1 MNIALG
7 TYDHQLSFFTDNSK
21 GLSREDYEG
30 FLDSETFEDVDR
42 HSRVEYSFLLEEI
55 EFLCLTWN
63 PMEHPNPILVINNC
77 GQCDRILTLS
87 KLFPTLEIHAWGY
100 GGSVLSKVQNVVV
113 HTQAITESES
123 LSFYSPTAKRKIL
136 FVNNLDFS
144 SFDTD
149 ESYSLEFWN
158 DFQNAQQA
166 LLENMK
172 PVASLLSVGIPI
184 FVGQDYP
191 NQARLIKSFVRP
203 KCLSSYYSDLSDKT
217 LRFMVIEKK
226 RTVTN
231 YSYEWMEKTLNYW
244 NLSAKRGRIMSNSV
258 DESSVIEVEDK
269 TYYCGIEMCR
279 ILVILKRYLD
289 FNRRESE
296 MKDILGLVTIIE
308 SSLKEKDVVYSLA
321 EHTARY
327 AEAIQTLDQ
336 PNLDAASLPL
346 TLQKAKMLL
355 QSSHTIDDL
364 TL

>member
-21 GLSREDYEG
+21 GISREDYEG
-30 FLDSETFEDVDR
+30 FLDAEVFEDVDR
-42 HSRVEYSFLLEEI
+42 PSRVEYSFLLEEI
-55 EFLCLTWN
+55 EFLCLAWN
-63 PMEHPNPILVINNC
+63 PLEHPNPILLINNC
-77 GQCDRILTLS
+77 GSCNRILTLS

-113 HTQAITESES
+113 HTQFLTESES

-136 FVNNLDFS
+136 FVNCLDFA
-144 SFDTD
+144 SFNTD
-149 ESYSLEFWN
+149 ESYSAQFWN
-158 DFQNAQQA
+158 DYQNAQQA

-172 PVASLLSVGIPI
+172 PVASLLSVGIPV
-184 FVGQDYP
+184 FGEQGYP
-191 NQARLIKSFVRP
+191 NQARLIKSFIRP
-203 KCLSSYYSDLSDKT
+203 KCLSSFYNDLNDKT
-217 LRFMVIEKK
+217 LRFMVTEKK
-226 RTVTN
+226 RIVTN
-231 YSYEWMEKTLNYW
+231 YSYEWLEKTLNYW

-269 TYYCGIEMCR
+269 TYYCGIEICR

-289 FNRRESE
+289 FNLRESE
-296 MKDILGLVTIIE
+296 LADILSLVSIIE
-308 SSLKEKDVVYSLA
+308 LSLKEKDVVYSLA
-321 EHTARY
+321 DHSARY
-327 AEAIQTLDQ
+327 VEAVQTLDQ
-336 PNLDAASLPL
+336 PNLESASLPL